1 MRRFGFG
8 RATKL
13 VAVMALVG
21 APTFALLSQA
31 PAGASASVGS
41 ESAFRSAFLTGTGTI
56 TLTADITLTCTGPDE
71 ALRTSNEPIVIDGGA
86 SGHTITQTCGGNR
99 VLDNDASGQLTL
111 TNVTITHGTPD
122 GNGGGVW
129 SSGNVVLIGSTITDN
144 QANDGSDGGGVYAS
158 KSDLTCTNSTISN
171 NTATDSR
178 GGYYAGNAS
187 FDGCTVSGNTADGEG
202 GGGESNGNLTIT
214 NSKFT
219 NNTSQN
225 DEGGGF
231 EADGNNAIT
240 VAITGSTI
248 SGNHAKDGDGGG
260 GNVDPS
266 GNATV
271 NVSNSTFSGNDATDD
286 GGGLDVQP
294 GEGTGT
300 TTVTGSTFSAN
311 TATNEGGGIAL
322 EDTGARLTLVNSTLT
337 GNSGS
342 NGGAIYAGREGNT
355 VNLAYDTIDSNTA
368 TGATEG
374 VASAKTNSDGRSADA
389 PNASAE
395 PTLAGNVNNDGPL
408 TSFATD
414 ITHPIGGVNCA
425 TSSASSLGYNY
436 SDDTSCTFTRSTDS
450 ESTGNDPKLGA
461 LADNTGPTETMLPA
475 NDSPLIDKVAT
486 ADCGGGNDLAGFAV
500 TTDQRGVTRPQLK
513 GCDTGAVEVR
523 GASVAV
529 TKLVTGTN
537 NATVPASS
545 GYSFAVSCSD
555 GSKATL
561 TVADATK
568 GGTSGTLA
576 NVFPGS
582 TCSVTEAP
590 VAYDNARVL
599 LQPTVTYD
607 PTTGPKLTEGQAE
620 VVTVTNDYSL
630 VDLLGLVAIQPKFT
644 G

>member
-1 MRRFGFG
+1 MRRFRFG

-21 APTFALLSQA
+21 APTFALLSQS
-31 PAGASASVGS
+31 PADASVAN
-41 ESAFRSAFLTGTGTI
+41 ESAFRAAFLTGTGTI

-71 ALRTSNEPIVIDGGA
+71 ALRTNNAPIVIDGGA
-86 SGHTITQTCGGNR
+86 TGHTITQTCAANR

-111 TNVTITHGTPD
+111 NNVTITGGTPD
-122 GNGGGVW
+122 NNGGGVW
-129 SSGNVVLIGSTITDN
+129 SSGDVVLVGSTITNN
-144 QANDGSDGGGVYAS
+144 QAKDGSDGGGVYAS

-178 GGYYAGNAS
+178 GGYYAGNVS
-187 FDGCTVSGNTADGEG
+187 LDGCTISGNTSDGEG

-214 NSKFT
+214 NSKIT

-231 EADGNNAIT
+231 EADGNSSIT
-240 VAITGSTI
+240 VTISGSTV
-248 SGNHAKDGDGGG
+248 SGNHAQDGDGGG
-260 GNVDPS
+260 GNVDPN

-271 NVSNSTFSGNDATDD
+271 NVTNSTFSGNDATGD
-286 GGGLDVQP
+286 GGGLDVHP
-294 GEGTGT
+294 SSEGTGT
-300 TTVTGSTFSAN
+300 TSVTGSTFSAN

-322 EDTGARLTLVNSTLT
+322 QDTGATLTLVNSTVT

-342 NGGAIYAGREGNT
+342 NGGAIYAGNQSNT

-368 TGATEG
+368 TGAAPTAATG
-374 VASAKTNSDGRSADA
+374 KKNSDGRAAGA

-408 TSFATD
+408 TTFATD

-425 TSSASSLGYNY
+425 TLSSSSLGYNY
-436 SDDTSCTFTRSTDS
+436 SDDTSCTFTQSTDS
-450 ESTGNDPKLGA
+450 QSTGNDPKLGA

-475 NDSPLIDKVAT
+475 SGSPLIDKVAT
-486 ADCGGGNDLAGFAV
+486 ADCGNGNDLAGFSV

-523 GASVAV
+523 GASVSV
-529 TKLVTGTN
+529 TKVVTGTN
-537 NATVPASS
+537 GATVPASA
-545 GYSFAVSCSD
+545 GYSFAVTCSD

-568 GGTSGTLA
+568 GGTSSTLA
-576 NVFPGS
+576 DVVPGS
-582 TCSVTEAP
+582 TCSVTEAA
-590 VAYDNARVL
+590 VVYDNARVL
-599 LQPTVTYD
+599 VQPTVTYD
-607 PTTGPKLTEGQAE
+607 PTTGPKLAEGQAE

-630 VDLLGLVAIQPKFT
+630 VDLLGLVAIQPHFT